1 MSTVVDAIFDG
12 TVFRPSGKVA
22 LKPNTRVQITVE
34 VDETQAEN
42 GESFLSVARSLK
54 LQGPEDF
61 SERVDDY
68 LYGGKDVDAE

>member
-1 MSTVVDAIFDG
+1 MSTIVDAIFDG
-12 TVFRPSGKVA
+12 TVFRPNGKVP

-61 SERVDDY
+61 SARIDEY
-68 LYGGKDVDAE
+68 LYDGKDIDGE

>member
-12 TVFRPSGKVA
+12 SVFRPSGKVP

-34 VDETQAEN
+34 VDETQPES
-42 GESFLSVARSLK
+42 GESFLEVARSLK

-61 SERVDDY
+61 SSRIDDY
-68 LYGGKDVDAE
+68 LYGGKDSDAE

>member
-12 TVFRPSGKVA
+12 TVFRPSGKVP

-34 VDETQAEN
+34 VDETQPEN
-42 GESFLSVARSLK
+42 GESFISVARSLK
-54 LQGPEDF
+54 LKGPVDF
-61 SERVDDY
+61 SERLDDY